1 MLRRFYLTFCM
12 PLFLLGLFESKLAN
26 AQDLETQESEVVSEV
41 ANVVEG
47 NPVETVATD
56 EDVVN
61 DTFSSPKPLFNPQE
75 YKSIL
80 FTAWEQDAIA
90 LARRAAESGGDSR
103 GATKFEIERSQQR
116 EDITNKI
123 KPPPEKREIRLA
135 GILYDTGD
143 RWTIWLNEE
152 RVTPDAVP
160 PEVIDLK
167 VHKEYIEF
175 KWIDDYTNRIYPI
188 RLRPHQR
195 FNIDTRIFLPG

>member
-1 MLRRFYLTFCM
+1 MNFKLFFAALCLSIFTLVGQGAFVQAQNLDGNSAEQPAPSVSVEQPAPNNDARVQETF
-12 PLFLLGLFESKLAN
+12 AV
-26 AQDLETQESEVVSEV
+26 Q
-41 ANVVEG
+41 
-47 NPVETVATD
+47 
-56 EDVVN
+56 
-61 DTFSSPKPLFNPQE
+61 KPLFNPAE

-80 FTAWEQDAIA
+80 YTSWEQDAIA
-90 LARRAAESGGDSR
+90 LARRAFNKGEGYNR
-103 GATKFEIERSQQR
+103 GASELEIQKSQRRQDLT
-116 EDITNKI
+116 EKI
-123 KPPPEKREIRLA
+123 KPPPEEREIRLA
-135 GILYDTGD
+135 GILYDNGD

-160 PEVIDLK
+160 PEVIDLT